1 MGKKIKITING
12 ETVEIVKGTSILE
25 AANQA
30 GVIIPTLCYHKD
42 LCVAGNC
49 RVCVVEIAGQ
59 KRLAPAC
66 ATPCDEG
73 MDVLTNTLKVRNSRK
88 HIIEL
93 LLSEHNADCT
103 NCYKNGGC
111 ELQKLAS
118 EYKIMNQDF
127 IHLVPFRNY
136 TIDMFSPSIIKDDSK
151 CIRCQRCVRTCAEL
165 QGVNALTMSYKGE
178 HAKITT
184 FFEKVLLSEHNADCT
199 NCYKNGGCELQKL
212 ASEYKIMNQ
221 DFIHLVPFRN
231 YTIDMF
237 SPSIIKDDSKC
248 IRCQR
253 CVRTCAELQ
262 GVNALTMSYKGE
274 HAKITTFFEKAM
286 NDVVCTNCGQCINHC
301 PTGALVEKN
310 YIEEVW
316 NAISDK
322 TKYVVVQT
330 APAVRVGLGEEL
342 GFEPGERVT
351 GKMVAALKRLG
362 FDAVMDTDFT
372 ADLTIMEEGTEL
384 LTRLKGA
391 LVDKNP
397 DIKLPMAT
405 SCSPGWIKFI
415 EHMYPSLLDH
425 LSSCKSPQQMFGAL
439 VKTYYA
445 KARNIDP
452 EKIVSVSIMPCTAK
466 KFEAARPEMHDSGYR
481 DVDYVLTTRE
491 LAIMI
496 KQAGIDFMK
505 LKDAHYDR
513 LMGESTGAGVIFGA
527 TGGVMEAALRTA
539 YELVTGREVP
549 FEDLKILPVRGM
561 EGIKEASIKIEN
573 PLEKW
578 SFLDGVEL
586 NCAIAHGLVNAK
598 KVMDSIVAGTSHY
611 HFIEFMACPGG
622 CLGGGGQPIPTN
634 PEIRA
639 KRTAAI
645 YAEDEGMPMRKSH
658 LNPEI
663 TKIYKD
669 FLIAP
674 LGEKSHKLLHTKYT
688 PRKRY

>member
-1 MGKKIKITING
+1 MGKKVKITING
-12 ETVEIVKGTSILE
+12 QSVEIEKGTSILD
-25 AANQA
+25 AAKQI

-49 RVCVVEIAGQ
+49 RVCIVEVVGQ

-66 ATPCDEG
+66 ATPCEEG
-73 MDVLTNTLKVRNSRK
+73 MDILTNTHKVRNSRK

-103 NCYKNGGC
+103 SCYKNGNC
-111 ELQKLAS
+111 ELQLLAS

-136 TIDMFSPSIIKDDSK
+136 TIDDYSPSIIKDDSK

-165 QGVNALTMSYKGE
+165 QSVNALTMAYKGE
-178 HAKITT
+178 YAQVTT
-184 FFEKVLLSEHNADCT
+184 FFKKS
-199 NCYKNGGCELQKL
+199 
-212 ASEYKIMNQ
+212 
-221 DFIHLVPFRN
+221 
-231 YTIDMF
+231 
-237 SPSIIKDDSKC
+237 
-248 IRCQR
+248 
-253 CVRTCAELQ
+253 
-262 GVNALTMSYKGE
+262 
-274 HAKITTFFEKAM
+274 M
-286 NDVVCTNCGQCINHC
+286 NDVICTNCGQCVNHC

-316 NAISDK
+316 AAISDK
-322 TKYVVVQT
+322 DKYVVIQT

-342 GFEPGERVT
+342 GFDPGNRST

-362 FDAVMDTDFT
+362 FDSVMDTDFT

-384 LTRLKGA
+384 LTRLKKA
-391 LVDKNP
+391 LAENDKTT
-397 DIKLPMAT
+397 KLPMAT

-415 EHMYPSLLDH
+415 EHLYPEFLEH

-445 KARNIDP
+445 KARKLDP
-452 EKIVSVSIMPCTAK
+452 AKIVSVSVMPCTAK

-496 KQAGIDFMK
+496 KQAGIDFKK
-505 LKDAHYDR
+505 LDDMHFDR

-549 FEDLKILPVRGM
+549 FENLNINPVRGM
-561 EGIKEASIKIEN
+561 EGIREAKIKIEN
-573 PLEKW
+573 PLKEW
-578 SFLDGVEL
+578 AFLDGVEL
-586 NCAIAHGLVNAK
+586 KCAIAHGLVNAK
-598 KVMDSIVAGTSHY
+598 YMMDKVRAGKADY

-634 PEIRA
+634 PEIRQRRA
-639 KRTAAI
+639 EAI
-645 YAEDEGMPMRKSH
+645 YAEDAGMPVRKSH
-658 LNPEI
+658 ENPEI
-663 TKIYKD
+663 IKIYKD
-669 FLIAP
+669 FLEHP
-674 LGEKSHKLLHTKYT
+674 LSEVSHHLLHTKYT
-688 PRKRY
+688 PRNM

>member
-1 MGKKIKITING
+1 MSKKIKITMNG
-12 ETVEIVKGTSILE
+12 ATLEVEKGISILE
-25 AANQA
+25 AAKDA

-49 RVCVVEIAGQ
+49 RVCVVEVAGQ

-66 ATPCDEG
+66 ATPCEEG
-73 MDVLTNTLKVRNSRK
+73 MEVLTNTLKVRNSRK

-93 LLSEHNADCT
+93 LLAEHNADCT
-103 NCYKNGGC
+103 SCYKNGNC

-118 EYKIMNQDF
+118 DYKIMTQDF
-127 IHLVPFRNY
+127 IHLVPF
-136 TIDMFSPSIIKDDSK
+136 K
-151 CIRCQRCVRTCAEL
+151 
-165 QGVNALTMSYKGE
+165 
-178 HAKITT
+178 
-184 FFEKVLLSEHNADCT
+184 
-199 NCYKNGGCELQKL
+199 
-212 ASEYKIMNQ
+212 
-221 DFIHLVPFRN
+221 N

-286 NDVVCTNCGQCINHC
+286 NEVVCTNCGQCINHC

-316 NAISDK
+316 SAIADK

-342 GFEPGERVT
+342 GFDPGSRVT
-351 GKMVAALKRLG
+351 GKMVSALKKLG

-384 LTRLKGA
+384 LTRLKKV
-391 LVDKNP
+391 LVEKDP
-397 DIKLPMAT
+397 EVRLPMAT

-415 EHMYPSLLDH
+415 EHMYPEYLNH
-425 LSSCKSPQQMFGAL
+425 LSTCKSPQQMFGAL

-445 KARNIDP
+445 KARKIDP
-452 EKIVSVSIMPCTAK
+452 DKIISVSVMPCTAK
-466 KFEAARPEMHDSGYR
+466 KFEANRPEMHDSGYK

-505 LKDAHYDR
+505 LEDMHYDR

-539 YELVTGREVP
+539 YELVTGRDVP
-549 FEDLKILPVRGM
+549 FENLNIVPVRGM
-561 EGIKEASIKIEN
+561 DGIKEASVKIEN
-573 PLEKW
+573 PLKEW

-586 NCAIAHGLVNAK
+586 KCAVAHGLVNAK
-598 KVMDSIVAGTSHY
+598 KIMDSIKSGKSHY

-622 CLGGGGQPIPTN
+622 CLGGGGQPIPTS
-634 PEIRA
+634 PEIRR
-639 KRTAAI
+639 KRAEAI
-645 YAEDEGMPMRKSH
+645 YSEDTGMPLRKSH

-663 TKIYKD
+663 TKIYND
-669 FLIAP
+669 FLGKP
-674 LGEKSHKLLHTKYT
+674 LGEKSHHLLHTKYS